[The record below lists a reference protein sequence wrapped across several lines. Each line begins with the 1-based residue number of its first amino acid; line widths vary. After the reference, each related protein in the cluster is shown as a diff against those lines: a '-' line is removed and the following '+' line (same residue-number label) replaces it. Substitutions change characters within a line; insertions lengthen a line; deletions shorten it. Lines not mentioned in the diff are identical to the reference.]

1 MSETLKASTRGLA
14 TIERAIQRQGWTK
27 TNTPAFWTAAY
38 TSQATLRRF
47 WRKIPIQKATFIAIC
62 QAVEIEEWE
71 AIADLDDTE
80 REDLPNDILAQ
91 VAAFPTHVPE
101 KRLAVLL
108 LTEAVGFSDRMSAN
122 EEQALGLIRRDVQR
136 LALCCKTKEGRVLK
150 FTGDGLLVYFTSA
163 TDAVNCAIAM
173 QQTLAEN
180 AANLSPLDILQH
192 RTGIHLGD
200 IYVTEGEVM
209 GNGINIVGDVLLEAK
224 PGEICLSQSVYS
236 VVRASLNAE
245 IRDLGKKPLAS
256 LSETIALYY
265 IPAIAPPAPIQN
277 AIPQYFD
284 LPAVPE
290 GPVPLT
296 SPFYIERSRLERQ
309 CYNELK
315 QPGALLRLKAPGQ
328 MGKTSLLHRLLH
340 HAARGGPR
348 TARLNLLQVEDTI
361 LENLEGF
368 LRWFC
373 TCVTQKLRLSNR
385 VKEYWDE
392 ESSSILNCTYY
403 FENYLLEECEEGLLL
418 GLDEVDRIFQYPKIT
433 RGFLPML
440 RSWYEE
446 AKTLDIWAKFRLV
459 VAHSTEEYGL
469 LDLNQSPFN
478 VGLPVELTEFTA
490 EQVQTLARYHR
501 LEWDE
506 AQLQQ
511 AIALL
516 GGHPYLLRLAMYHL
530 ARNYITF
537 ERLLT
542 EASTGA
548 GIYEEH
554 LRHHWQFVRANA
566 HLLAAVEKL
575 VQGTDAIA
583 IDTLSAYQLDSM
595 GLIRRQGDRVFWRC
609 QLYER
614 YFRNLFDSRSPEE
627 ILLRKI

>member
-62 QAVEIEEWE
+62 QAVEIEDWE

-80 REDLPNDILAQ
+80 REDLPNDILAR
-91 VAAFPTHVPE
+91 VAAFPTHVPD

-108 LTEAVGFSDRMSAN
+108 LTEAVGFSDRMSVN
-122 EEQALGLIRRDVQR
+122 EEQALGLIRRDIQR
-136 LALCCKTKEGRVLK
+136 LALCCQEKEGRVLK

-163 TDAVNCAIAM
+163 IDAVNCAIAM
-173 QQTLAEN
+173 QKTLAEN
-180 AANLSPLDILQH
+180 AANLSPLDILHH

-209 GNGINIVGDVLLEAK
+209 GNGINIAGDILLEAK

-236 VVRASLNAE
+236 VVRASLTE
-245 IRDLGKKPLAS
+245 EMRDLGKKNLAS
-256 LSETIALYY
+256 LSDAISLYY
-265 IPAIAPPAPIQN
+265 ISAIAPQLPVQL
-277 AIPQYFD
+277 PQIAD

-290 GPVPLT
+290 GPVPIA
-296 SPFYIERSRLERQ
+296 SPFYIERSPWERQ
-309 CYNELK
+309 CYRELK

-340 HAARGGPR
+340 HAARGGTR
-348 TARLNLLQVEDTI
+348 TARLNLLQVEDAI
-361 LENLEGF
+361 LSSLERF

-392 ESSSILNCTYY
+392 ENSSVLNCTYY
-403 FENYLLEECEEGLLL
+403 FETYLLEECEEGLLL
-418 GLDEVDRIFQYPKIT
+418 GLDEVDRLFQYPKIT

-446 AKTLDIWAKFRLV
+446 AKTLEIWAKFRLV

-478 VGLPVELTEFTA
+478 VGLPIELTEFTA
-490 EQVQTLARYHR
+490 EQVRQLARYHR
-501 LEWDE
+501 LEWNE
-506 AQLQQ
+506 TQLQQ

-516 GGHPYLLRLAMYHL
+516 GGHPYLIRLAMYHL

-537 ERLLT
+537 EQLLK
-542 EASTGA
+542 EAPTGA
-548 GIYEEH
+548 GIYEEY
-554 LRHHWQFVRANA
+554 LRRHWQIVQANT
-566 HLLAAVEKL
+566 HLLTTVEKL
-575 VQGTDAIA
+575 GRATEAIA
-583 IDTLSAYQLDSM
+583 IDPLCAYQLDSM
-595 GLIRRQGDRVFWRC
+595 GLIHRQGDLVLWRC

-614 YFRNLFDSRSPEE
+614 FFRNIFNA
-627 ILLRKI
+627 

>member
-1 MSETLKASTRGLA
+1 MSETLKASSRGLA
-14 TIERAIQRQGWTK
+14 IIEQAIQRRGWTK
-27 TNTPAFWTAAY
+27 TNTPAFWMAAY

-47 WRKIPIQKATFIAIC
+47 WRKIPIQKATFMAIC
-62 QAVEIEEWE
+62 LAVEIDNWE

-108 LTEAVGFSDRMSAN
+108 LTEAIGFSDRMTAN

-136 LALCCKTKEGRVLK
+136 IALCCKEGGGRVLK
-150 FTGDGLLVYFTSA
+150 FTGEGLLVYFTSA
-163 TDAVNCAIAM
+163 IDAIECAIAI
-173 QQTLAEN
+173 QKTLTETV
-180 AANLSPLDILQH
+180 ANFSPLDILQH
-192 RTGIHLGD
+192 RLGIHLGD
-200 IYVTEGEVM
+200 IYVTDGEVM
-209 GNGINIVGDVLLEAK
+209 GNGINIVGDILLEAK

-236 VVRASLNAE
+236 VVKSALDRE
-245 IRDLGKKPLAS
+245 IRELGKKPLAS
-256 LSETIALYY
+256 LSSAIALYY
-265 IPAIAPPAPIQN
+265 IPALTSPLPPPGIV
-277 AIPQYFD
+277 PQLSD

-290 GPVPLT
+290 GPIPLA
-296 SPFYIERSRLERQ
+296 SPFYIERSALEQQ
-309 CYNELK
+309 CYSELK

-340 HAARGGPR
+340 HAARGGTR
-348 TARLNLLQVEDTI
+348 TVRLNLLQVEDAI
-361 LENLEGF
+361 LTASLERF

-392 ESSSILNCTYY
+392 DNSSILNCTYY
-403 FENYLLEECEEGLLL
+403 FETYLLAECEEGLLL
-418 GLDEVDRIFQYPKIT
+418 GLDEVDRLFQYPTIT

-478 VGLPVELTEFTA
+478 VGLPVELTEFKS
-490 EQVQTLARYHR
+490 EHIEKLARYHQ
-501 LEWDE
+501 LEWNNS
-506 AQLQQ
+506 QLQQ
-511 AIALL
+511 AIAML
-516 GGHPYLLRLAMYHL
+516 GGHPYLVRLAMYHL
-530 ARNYITF
+530 ARGYITL
-537 ERLLT
+537 EQLLT
-542 EASTGA
+542 DAPTGA
-548 GIYEEH
+548 GIYAEH
-554 LRHHWQFVRANA
+554 LRRHEQTIQANS
-566 HLLAAVEKL
+566 HLLNAVEKL
-575 VQGTDAIA
+575 VQASEAIA

-595 GLIRRQGDRVFWRC
+595 GLIQRQGDLVMWRC

-614 YFRNLFDSRSPEE
+614 YFFNLFSP
-627 ILLRKI
+627 KN

>member
-1 MSETLKASTRGLA
+1 MSETLKASARGLA

-62 QAVEIEEWE
+62 LAVEIEDWE
-71 AIADLDDTE
+71 AIADIDDTE
-80 REDLPNDILAQ
+80 REDLPNDILTQ
-91 VAAFPTHVPE
+91 VAAFSNHFPE
-101 KRLAVLL
+101 RRLAVLL
-108 LTEAVGFSDRMSAN
+108 LTEAMGFSDRMSAN

-136 LALCCKTKEGRVLK
+136 FALCCKEKEGRVLK

-163 TDAVNCAIAM
+163 IDAVNCAIAM
-173 QQTLAEN
+173 QKTLAEN
-180 AANLSPLDILQH
+180 AATLSSLDILQH

-209 GNGINIVGDVLLEAK
+209 GNGINIVGDILLEAK

-236 VVRASLNAE
+236 VVRASLSDE

-256 LSETIALYY
+256 LSDAIALYY
-265 IPAIAPPAPIQN
+265 IPAIAPQLPVQL
-277 AIPQYFD
+277 PQIAD

-290 GPVPLT
+290 GPVPIA
-296 SPFYIERSRLERQ
+296 SPFYIERSAIERQ
-309 CYNELK
+309 CYDELK

-340 HAARGGPR
+340 HAARGGTR
-348 TARLNLLQVEDTI
+348 TVRLNLLQVEDAVLAS
-361 LENLEGF
+361 LERF

-385 VKEYWDE
+385 LQEYWDE
-392 ESSSILNCTYY
+392 DNSSILNCTYY
-403 FENYLLEECEEGLLL
+403 FETYLLEECQEGLLL
-418 GLDEVDRIFQYPKIT
+418 GLDEVDRIFQYPHIT

-446 AKTLDIWAKFRLV
+446 AKTLEIWAKFRLV

-469 LDLNQSPFN
+469 LDINQSPFN
-478 VGLPVELTEFTA
+478 VGFPVELREFTA
-490 EQVQTLARYHR
+490 QQVKTLARYHR
-501 LEWDE
+501 LEWNKI
-506 AQLQQ
+506 QLQQ

-516 GGHPYLLRLAMYHL
+516 GGHPYLVRLAMYHL
-530 ARNYITF
+530 ARHYITF
-537 ERLLT
+537 EQLLT
-542 EASTGA
+542 EAHTGA
-548 GIYEEH
+548 GIYEEY
-554 LRHHWQFVRANA
+554 LRRHWQNIQANT
-566 HLLAAVEKL
+566 HLLAAVKKL
-575 VQGTDAIA
+575 AQATEAIA

-595 GLIRRQGDRVFWRC
+595 GLIHRQGDRLLWRC

-614 YFRNLFDSRSPEE
+614 YFRNIFKL
-627 ILLRKI
+627 